1 MRFLRR
7 ERKEPMDN
15 SLKANGATP
24 GVARR
29 LGRCIADGAS
39 KGLRTALWLV
49 SIMIPISLAVML
61 LQHFGVLAYL
71 APALGP
77 VFRYLGLPGETA
89 VALLTSALLNLY
101 SGIAALSVIPLTDR
115 QVTILAL
122 MMLICHN
129 VPAESVIQHKAGT
142 PLARMVVLRI
152 VVSFAGGVL
161 LNRILPAGDPAARI
175 RGTVE
180 IVSVGFWPA
189 LGGWALGAAELGAK
203 ICLIVVGLMIVHRL
217 LREFKVIGLLAVP
230 LTPLLWA
237 LGLSRRSAFLWIVAN
252 FLGLAYGSAIILEDI
267 QSGALGRKDAQRLN
281 RSIAV
286 CHSLLEDTL
295 LFVAVGAWAFWITV
309 PRLALA
315 ALVVWTYRTVTIL
328 VRKSDN
334 RVLAD

>member
-7 ERKEPMDN
+7 DRQEPIDN
-15 SLKANGATP
+15 TLKANGAPP
-24 GVARR
+24 GAARR
-29 LGRCIADGAS
+29 LGRCIADGAC

-49 SIMIPISLAVML
+49 GIMIPISLAVML

-77 VFRYLGLPGETA
+77 VFRHLGLPGEA
-89 VALLTSALLNLY
+89 SIALLTSALLNVY

-122 MMLICHN
+122 MILICHN
-129 VPAESVIQHKAGT
+129 IPAESVIQHKAGT
-142 PLARMVVLRI
+142 SLGRMVVLRI
-152 VVSFAGGVL
+152 VVSFAGGFL
-161 LNRILPAGDPAARI
+161 LNRILPAGDPAAQI
-175 RGTVE
+175 RGAVE
-180 IVSVGFWPA
+180 IVSAGFWPA
-189 LGGWALGAAELGAK
+189 LGGWALGAAQLAAK

-217 LREFKVIGLLAVP
+217 LREFKILDLLAVP

-237 LGLSRRSAFLWIVAN
+237 LGLSRRSAFLWLVAN
-252 FLGLAYGSAIILEDI
+252 SLGLAYGSAIILEDI
-267 QSGALGRKDAQRLN
+267 QAGALSRKDAQRLN

-315 ALVVWTYRTVTIL
+315 ALVVWIYRLVTVVL
-328 VRKSDN
+328 RKSDN
-334 RVLAD
+334 LALAD